1 MATIKHPDT
10 FKCDVCGREIERA
23 HSITLPVR
31 WTTEQNEG
39 RPCTPYVKEETIDLC
54 DECFER
60 AVVIEAAGCMGR
72 NSYRL
77 ASEEERGAYDEAQKP
92 DQGDQEG
99 HDTAVH
105 PIDEPITM
113 ADLNANTAIGYDM
126 VGTLK
131 VGGDAPS
138 VCL

>member
-23 HSITLPVR
+23 NSITLPAR

-77 ASEEERGAYDEAQKP
+77 ASEEERGTYDEAQKP
-92 DQGDQEG
+92 DQGD
-99 HDTAVH
+99 
-105 PIDEPITM
+105 
-113 ADLNANTAIGYDM
+113 
-126 VGTLK
+126 
-131 VGGDAPS
+131 
-138 VCL
+138 